1 MNNRISKNISFFK
14 KINYI
19 HNKPPTPL
27 IPHQPHLLNYTQ
39 KNNDTIINNNS
50 HNDFNINNND
60 DDDDDIECIFD
71 DYEFDDNNDDDNNND
86 KNNNNKHIYKEITL
100 NDLYD
105 ENDSESSD
113 LDDLDFN
120 FEPKIKNI
128 ENNKTSTINSKPFEQ
143 SSKLNHKFLNN
154 NLICKDIDENDLL
167 LISKPKIT
175 IPMKTPPSLSINN
188 NTNSKPMSSLLNSK
202 KSISNSSTINTPKIK
217 KTFSNTIQNSI
228 RKSGSTNNENNSIN
242 SNIIKNKTK
251 NHSGSIVAICE
262 NKTREIGYSS
272 YNIESGEIET
282 GQFCDSQ
289 TYFHLYTKLY
299 FLNPS
304 IIVIP
309 PIEQNREM
317 VKLIE
322 NAYPNVKIIPIIKKL
337 FNENEGISLMNQ
349 YCLIDKIS
357 IIEKFTKDKVLSQSS
372 FNALIKYLEQDG
384 IMFVKNCIRI
394 KYSGSENSMQI
405 DAETIKNLEL
415 IHSSNDGSRNCTLY
429 QSINNTSTSQGSRL
443 LISSIVQPSN
453 DLEIIKHR
461 QNAIKQL
468 LSNQRVVF
476 SLTPLLSKIQDI
488 DKSLLQFSQQN
499 KQITIKSIETSIKCF
514 IDFKNIFEILPKI
527 SNLLNSGTI
536 CDNPML
542 NLIKGKLNNETNNIL
557 IKESSKVLNVN
568 LNFQLSKQ
576 DQQEQQQQ
584 QQQQVNKINYKI
596 IMYIKD
602 GVNGLL
608 DVCKKTYKEI
618 TDDINKLTKF
628 YKEQFKLPQLKL
640 QHCQTK
646 GYYYSLQCK
655 NKTLFHLPNVF
666 VRSSY
671 RNQRYYLF
679 SEELTSLS
687 RRSREV
693 FEEIIILSAQ
703 SIEKLIECYRSHIS
717 ELYNISESISLLDF
731 LVSGALYSLQLDQ
744 SVCPEIFNGKGPL
757 AIKSG
762 YHPLQL
768 KKSKKQV
775 SFSNCFVPNDTLI
788 NETASFQL
796 IHGCNMSGKST
807 YIQQVALLT
816 IVAHIGYFLPAEF
829 ATVPIVDQ
837 IISRLGTSDNIQS
850 NASTFMTEMKEIS
863 YILENTTESSL
874 VIIDELGRGTS
885 NMDGS
890 SIAWSISEHL
900 SMIGCYTLFVT
911 HYKQLL
917 NLATFYPNIR
927 VYHFQVSKD
936 DLSGLKYN
944 YLFSEGVSS
953 IDSYGIET
961 AELAGIDSKVI
972 QSAKI
977 IRNLLESKSNNNQ
990 ISPNTNNQSINQYYH
1005 PSRDSYQLLQKLLNL
1020 KFSKLSDF
1028 QLKNYLLKLKEDF
1041 NFS

>member
-1 MNNRISKNISFFK
+1 MNNGISKNISFYK
-14 KINYI
+14 KINYT
-19 HNKPPTPL
+19 HNKPPAPH
-27 IPHQPHLLNYTQ
+27 IPQQPQFLNNTQ
-39 KNNDTIINNNS
+39 KNNDTIINNN
-50 HNDFNINNND
+50 NNADN
-60 DDDDDIECIFD
+60 DDIECIYD
-71 DYEFDDNNDDDNNND
+71 DYEFDDDDNNND
-86 KNNNNKHIYKEITL
+86 NDNDNDKADKNSYNNYIYKEITL
-100 NDLYD
+100 NDFGD
-105 ENDSESSD
+105 ENDNESD
-113 LDDLDFN
+113 LDDLDFD
-120 FEPKIKNI
+120 FEPTIIKNI
-128 ENNKTSTINSKPFEQ
+128 ENNKTSAINSKSFEQ
-143 SSKLNHKFLNN
+143 TSKSNHKLINYN
-154 NLICKDIDENDLL
+154 PICKDIDENDLL
-167 LISKPKIT
+167 LISKPKIN
-175 IPMKTPPSLSINN
+175 IPMKTPPSLSKNN

-202 KSISNSSTINTPKIK
+202 KSTSTINTPKIN
-217 KTFSNTIQNSI
+217 KTFPNTIQNSL
-228 RKSGSTNNENNSIN
+228 RKSGSVNNENNSIN

-262 NKTREIGYSS
+262 NRTREIGYSS

-299 FLNPS
+299 ILNPS

-337 FNENEGISLMNQ
+337 FNENDGISLMNQ

-357 IIEKFTKDKVLSQSS
+357 IIEKFTKDKVLSLSS

-415 IHSSNDGSRNCTLY
+415 IHSSKDGSRNCTLY

-443 LISSIVQPSN
+443 LISAIVQPSN
-453 DLEIIKHR
+453 DFETIKHR

-476 SLTPLLSKIQDI
+476 TLTPLLSKIQDI
-488 DKSLLQFSQQN
+488 DKTLLLFSQQN
-499 KQITIKSIETSIKCF
+499 KQVTIKSIETSIKCF
-514 IDFKNIFEILPKI
+514 IDFKNIFELLPKI

-576 DQQEQQQQ
+576 DQQHQQKEQQQQ

-618 TDDINKLTKF
+618 TDDINKLTKY

-646 GYYYSLQCK
+646 GYYYSLPCK
-655 NKTLFHLPNVF
+655 NKALFHLPNVF

-671 RNQRYYLF
+671 RNQKYYLF

-703 SIEKLIECYRSHIS
+703 SIEKLIEFYRSHIS

-768 KKSKKQV
+768 KKSKKKE
-775 SFSNCFVPNDTLI
+775 SFSTCFVPNDTLI

-911 HYKQLL
+911 HYQQLL

-936 DLSGLKYN
+936 DSSGLKYN

-953 IDSYGIET
+953 IDSYGVET

-972 QSAKI
+972 QSAKT

-990 ISPNTNNQSINQYYH
+990 INPNTNNQSINQYHH

-1020 KFSKLSDF
+1020 KFSKLSDV

>member
-1 MNNRISKNISFFK
+1 MMNRIGGTIANNISFYK
-14 KINYI
+14 KLNNSQLPTQPPP
-19 HNKPPTPL
+19 HKQPQHQLNLQNK
-27 IPHQPHLLNYTQ
+27 
-39 KNNDTIINNNS
+39 NDKIINNKKY
-50 HNDFNINNND
+50 HDEK
-60 DDDDDIECIFD
+60 DIEFIFD
-71 DYEFDDNNDDDNNND
+71 DYDDNGEEIDNDDNFDE
-86 KNNNNKHIYKEITL
+86 EIEL
-100 NDLYD
+100 NDINN
-105 ENDSESSD
+105 EESIEGD
-113 LDDLDFN
+113 LDDLDFD
-120 FEPKIKNI
+120 FEPTIVY
-128 ENNKTSTINSKPFEQ
+128 NNKTTTT
-143 SSKLNHKFLNN
+143 N
-154 NLICKDIDENDLL
+154 NLPTLIFPKPNYETLNSNKITNQINPSNKEIDENDLI

-175 IPMKTPPSLSINN
+175 IPVKTPRLSTNDL
-188 NTNSKPMSSLLNSK
+188 NSKPINSILYSK
-202 KSISNSSTINTPKIK
+202 KLSHTINTPKVSK
-217 KTFSNTIQNSI
+217 SFSSIQNSI
-228 RKSGSTNNENNSIN
+228 RKSGVNSIN
-242 SNIIKNKTK
+242 QDNISPNSKILKNKT
-251 NHSGSIVAICE
+251 NYLNSGSIVSICE
-262 NKTREIGYSS
+262 NRTREIGYSS
-272 YNIESGEIET
+272 YSIESGAIET

-299 FLNPS
+299 ILNPS

-322 NAYPNVKIIPIIKKL
+322 FAYPNVKIISIVKKL
-337 FNENEGISLMNQ
+337 FNENDGISLMAQ
-349 YCLIDKIS
+349 YCLIDKLS

-384 IMFVKNCIRI
+384 IMFVKNCVRI

-415 IHSSNDGSRNCTLY
+415 THSSKDGSRNCTLY

-443 LISSIVQPSN
+443 LISAIVQPSK
-453 DLEIIKHR
+453 DFDIIKHR

-468 LSNQRVVF
+468 LSNQRVIF
-476 SLTPLLSKIQDI
+476 TITPLLSKIQDI
-488 DKSLLQFSQQN
+488 DKILLLFSQQT
-499 KQITIKSIETSIKCF
+499 KQVTIKLIESAIKCF
-514 IDFKNIFEILPKI
+514 IDFKQIFELLPKI
-527 SNLLNSGTI
+527 TNLLNSGSI
-536 CDNPML
+536 CENPML
-542 NLIKGKLNNETNNIL
+542 NLIKEKLSNETNNL
-557 IKESSKVLNVN
+557 LVTESSKVLNVN
-568 LNFQLSKQ
+568 LNFQSKN
-576 DQQEQQQQ
+576 EQQQQ
-584 QQQQVNKINYKI
+584 QQANKVNYKI

-608 DVCKKTYKEI
+608 DVCKKTYKETI
-618 TDDINKLTKF
+618 DDINKLTR
-628 YKEQFKLPQLKL
+628 YYQDQFKLPQLKL

-646 GYYYSLQCK
+646 GYYFSLPCK
-655 NKTLFHLPNVF
+655 NKSLFHLPNVF
-666 VRSSY
+666 IRSTY
-671 RNQRYYLF
+671 RNQKYYFF
-679 SEELTSLS
+679 SEELSSLS

-703 SIEKLIECYRSHIS
+703 SIEKLIEFYRSHIS

-731 LVSGALYSLQLDQ
+731 LVSGALYSLQLEQ
-744 SVCPEIFNGKGPL
+744 SVCPEMFNGRGPL

-768 KKSKKQV
+768 KKSKKQE
-775 SFSNCFVPNDTLI
+775 SYSNCFVPNDTLI

-829 ATVPIVDQ
+829 ATVPMVDQ

-863 YILENTTESSL
+863 YILENATESSL

-911 HYKQLL
+911 HYQQLL
-917 NLATFYPNIR
+917 NLATFYANIR

-936 DLSGLKYN
+936 LTGIKYN
-944 YLFSEGVSS
+944 YLLSEGVSS
-953 IDSYGIET
+953 INSYGIDT

-972 QSAKI
+972 QSSKI
-977 IRNLLESKSNNNQ
+977 IRDLLESKSNNQ
-990 ISPNTNNQSINQYYH
+990 INTNNQSINQYHH

-1020 KFSKLSDF
+1020 KFSKLSNI
-1028 QLKNYLLKLKEDF
+1028 QLKNYLLKLKDDF
-1041 NFS
+1041 NFN